1 MVTGEQPDNRQVRV
15 LPDMQVCRATDL
27 TGTFAECLVE
37 KPAMCQY
44 AMPFGYSYLCGHPER
59 GAYKGNPRKVRKI
72 RWLWRSG
79 CQGLRD
85 RRGGGLE
92 FLRQQS
98 LDIPRRGT

>member
-59 GAYKGNPRKVRKI
+59 GAIIDNTKRLRVQRQ
-72 RWLWRSG
+72 SS
-79 CQGLRD
+79 QG
-85 RRGGGLE
+85 
-92 FLRQQS
+92 
-98 LDIPRRGT
+98 